1 MQLFITG
8 EQRVLSEF
16 KVALIYLEQWE
27 VLDPKSKYK
36 IPASGKIDSPGID
49 LTCKGS
55 LGYIYDWF
63 LRPVKDKNHLRHA
76 FVTGK
81 SDYTRRSSLQSLYR
95 LEYSTEDIVDSISTD
110 KFLSDTHSK
119 SRDKDCWS
127 NHVSGYLK
135 RRSRE
140 RAKQSKE
147 LSDYVLC
154 PTDQEVKGILL
165 TAATY
170 IA

>member
-1 MQLFITG
+1 MQLFITE
-8 EQRVLSEF
+8 EQRVVSEF

-55 LGYIYDWF
+55 LGYIYNWF

-81 SDYTRRSSLQSLYR
+81 SDYTRRSSLQYR
-95 LEYSTEDIVDSISTD
+95 RY
-110 KFLSDTHSK
+110 
-119 SRDKDCWS
+119 C
-127 NHVSGYLK
+127 
-135 RRSRE
+135 
-140 RAKQSKE
+140 
-147 LSDYVLC
+147 
-154 PTDQEVKGILL
+154 
-165 TAATY
+165 
-170 IA
+170 